1 MNKDKIYAYIVII
14 KQKNRKSIEL
24 LGLIACLLFLMVLIP
39 TLIQLSIYLI
49 FYILISIA
57 TVGLFG
63 HNILQFKNGKKLNLT
78 PVFIIAAITLLF
90 IPTIQWLFVFFVLM
104 AVLEKYAFKNE
115 EIGFNKDEI
124 YYNRFFSKKI
134 QWESLNNVVLK
145 DGILTLDFTSNKVL
159 QFETDELDDEEDDEV
174 TEEEFNAFCQL
185 CLQKN
190 D

>member
-1 MNKDKIYAYIVII
+1 
-14 KQKNRKSIEL
+14 
-24 LGLIACLLFLMVLIP
+24 
-39 TLIQLSIYLI
+39 
-49 FYILISIA
+49 
-57 TVGLFG
+57 
-63 HNILQFKNGKKLNLT
+63 
-78 PVFIIAAITLLF
+78 
-90 IPTIQWLFVFFVLM
+90 M

-159 QFETDELDDEEDDEV
+159 QFETDELDDGEDDEV

-190 D
+190 E